1 MKKVISFMFLLA
13 LLVVVA
19 SCKSV
24 SAADDPYVTFDYNL
38 VDIPNISIKIEQGS
52 KTIEAK
58 PINKDGFEF
67 VGWLNNETLYD
78 FNEGVYSDLV
88 LTASFAPEKP
98 KTNKIVF
105 IQENEINITIDIVD
119 NIEIGS
125 IIGVKQIP
133 VNIEIENY
141 KFIGWSEQDSLTP
154 FDFGNIIDK
163 DYILVAKYE
172 LLDTNVRVSFMINGV
187 LLNNKVIYTKLGSTI
202 NEPLLP
208 DDPNNILIG
217 WVDESGNYY
226 NFDEPIYKDITLNAV
241 FYPSFEVINDISKNV
256 MRGNVKVYNTFYSND
271 PDSRFSTVIGSSMG
285 SGVIIR
291 EEGLNFYVLTI

>member
-1 MKKVISFMFLLA
+1 MVKCSNPKKRHFLDFHTDDTR
-13 LLVVVA
+13 
-19 SCKSV
+19 KTV
-24 SAADDPYVTFDYNL
+24 SQYDFHINKQSRCTGGGTVTFDYNL

-141 KFIGWSEQDSLTP
+141 KFIGWYEQDSLTP

-208 DDPNNILIG
+208 DDPNNILID

-226 NFDEPIYKDITLNAV
+226 NFDVTSHNVFRYVIYNLK
-241 FYPSFEVINDISKNV
+241 
-256 MRGNVKVYNTFYSND
+256 
-271 PDSRFSTVIGSSMG
+271 
-285 SGVIIR
+285 
-291 EEGLNFYVLTI
+291 